1 MTTTPVRP
9 PTRPPVRLAVLGAGG
24 RGADAYG
31 RWVRAHPD
39 RARIV
44 AVADPDP
51 ARLEALAGTTAARY
65 ADWTGLV
72 ADLSRLRPDAVIVA
86 LPDALHV
93 AAATAVA
100 DAGLPMLLEKPAA
113 PTLAALT
120 DLAGVVRR
128 TGARIAVGHVLR
140 FAPFWRAV
148 RAVVAAGALG
158 DLATIEVRENIGFW
172 HFAHSFVRGNWR
184 NTAESSPMVL
194 AKTCHDLDLIRW
206 LAGSAPR
213 TVASEGSL
221 LHFRPENAPDGAP
234 ARCTDGCPAAA
245 DCPFYAP
252 RYYLDALRDVS
263 GHPVTMLGDDLSPAG
278 RLAALRRGPYGR
290 CVYHCDNDV
299 ADHQQTLLRFPSGLT
314 ATLTASA
321 FTAENTRHLAI
332 TGTRGQ
338 LHGHMES
345 GEIRVDLFS
354 PSGRLPD
361 AVLGALPGVELVES
375 GTDGPLGHASHT
387 LVAHPAP
394 DLGAGAGPSG
404 RGGHAG
410 GDDGLM
416 DAFCRAVVDG
426 TVGSGELSFAT
437 ALDSHLMAFAAEWS
451 RSGAGVVDFGRWSDA
466 ALGSAGVA
474 GVGPGQDSTPQDSTV
489 RRAL

>member
-1 MTTTPVRP
+1 MTAT
-9 PTRPPVRLAVLGAGG
+9 PVRLAVLGAGG
-24 RGADAYG
+24 RGAEAYG
-31 RWVRAHPD
+31 RWVRAHPG

-44 AVADPDP
+44 AVADPDQ
-51 ARLEALAGTTAARY
+51 ARLDALAGTTAARY
-65 ADWTGLV
+65 PDWRDLV
-72 ADLSRLRPDAVIVA
+72 ADLGRLRPDAVIVA

-93 AAATAVA
+93 AAAGAVA
-100 DAGLPMLLEKPAA
+100 HAGLPMLLEKPAA
-113 PTLAALT
+113 PTLTGLT

-128 TGARIAVGHVLR
+128 TGARVAVGHVLR

-148 RAVVAAGALG
+148 KAVVAAGTLG
-158 DLATIEVRENIGFW
+158 DLVTIEVRENIGFW

-184 NTAESSPMVL
+184 NADESSPMVL

-206 LAGSAPR
+206 LAGSAPL
-213 TVASEGSL
+213 TVSSAGSL

-234 ARCTDGCPAAA
+234 DRCTDGCPAAT

-252 RYYLDALRDVS
+252 RYYVDALRDVT
-263 GHPVTMLGDDLSPAG
+263 GHPVTMLGVDLSPAG

-290 CVYHCDNDV
+290 CVYHSDNDV
-299 ADHQQTLLRFPSGLT
+299 ADHQQTLLRFGSGLT

-345 GEIRVDLFS
+345 GEIRVDLFA

-361 AVLGALPGVELVES
+361 GLHGVEVVAS
-375 GTDGPLGHASHT
+375 GAEGPLGHASHT
-387 LVAHPAP
+387 LVARPGGSSAGSP
-394 DLGAGAGPSG
+394 SEPPSEPPAGASA
-404 RGGHAG
+404 GHAG

-426 TVGSGELSFAT
+426 TVGTGELSFTT
-437 ALDSHLMAFAAEWS
+437 ALDSHLMAFAAEES
-451 RSGAGVVDFGRWSDA
+451 RGGAGVVDFGRWTGA
-466 ALGSAGVA
+466 ALGAPVRDGAG
-474 GVGPGQDSTPQDSTV
+474 GDDPIRGL
-489 RRAL
+489 R

>member
-1 MTTTPVRP
+1 MTTT
-9 PTRPPVRLAVLGAGG
+9 PVRLAVLGAGG
-24 RGADAYG
+24 RGAEAYG

-44 AVADPDP
+44 AVAEPDRH
-51 ARLEALAGTTAARY
+51 RLDALAGTTAARY
-65 ADWTGLV
+65 PDWSGLV
-72 ADLSRLRPDAVIVA
+72 ADLGRLRPDAVVVA

-93 AAATAVA
+93 AAAAAVA
-100 DAGLPMLLEKPAA
+100 DAGVPMLLEKPAA
-113 PTLAALT
+113 PTLPDLT
-120 DLAGVVRR
+120 ELARVVRR

-148 RAVVAAGALG
+148 RTLVASGTLG
-158 DLATIEVRENIGFW
+158 DLATIEVRENIGYW
-172 HFAHSFVRGNWR
+172 HFAHSFVRGSWR
-184 NTAESSPMVL
+184 SAATSSPMVL

-206 LAGSAPR
+206 LAGAAPR

-234 ARCTDGCPAAA
+234 DRCTDGCPAAA

-252 RYYLDALRDVS
+252 RYYVDALRDVTD
-263 GHPVTMLGDDLSPAG
+263 HPVTMLGSDLSPAG

-290 CVYHCDNDV
+290 CVYHADNDV
-299 ADHQQTLLRFPSGLT
+299 ADHQQTLMRFGSGLT
-314 ATLTASA
+314 ASLTASA

-354 PSGRLPD
+354 PTGRLPD
-361 AVLGALPGVELVES
+361 ALLDTLPDALPDAPRDAVSDIELVGS
-375 GTDGPLGHASHT
+375 GTDGPLGHATHT
-387 LVAHPAP
+387 LVARPA
-394 DLGAGAGPSG
+394 DGPTG
-404 RGGHAG
+404 RGRHAG

-416 DAFCRAVVDG
+416 DAFCRAVADG
-426 TVGSGELSFAT
+426 TVGAGELSFAT
-437 ALDSHLMAFAAEWS
+437 ALDSHLMAFAAEES
-451 RSGAGVVDFGRWSDA
+451 RAGAGVVDFGPWADGV
-466 ALGSAGVA
+466 LGP
-474 GVGPGQDSTPQDSTV
+474 VGGGSS
-489 RRAL
+489 